1 MKRLL
6 TLDRLNIILSRLSSL
21 RSQSGELH
29 HARFARAH
37 ELKTLTTH
45 TLDETALLL
54 GRTYLGGI
62 YRVTPTKHRRELGHM
77 LVAAPPRSGKSVL
90 AVSQILTWPH
100 SLIIVDI
107 KGELYRQT
115 AGYRS
120 TLGPVY
126 VLDPRGLGHQYD
138 PLGNITNEDELYA
151 AAKNLLYDPREGEG
165 RSFTEWGI
173 LLEVLKWQA
182 CLERNRQSGTHYRFL
197 PFTRRLAQLGI
208 NPAAAAINAISPALA
223 RALLDGDYDPELD
236 YRENRYF
243 ANSWQSSRA
252 RLYPLLTEKVVR
264 CFNGSDFTGA
274 DLIAGAY
281 PTTLYL
287 RIPERQLS
295 AKAPLIRLVLE
306 SLTTE
311 MFDAFDEQNGEGCR
325 PVLMILDEAGTVGF
339 PSLPEY
345 AATAAGRG
353 ISLWLALQDLAQ
365 LDGLYGAHKART
377 IRNSMS
383 AKLFYQQDDPETAKH
398 ISETIGYRSGYSH
411 SETLREGH
419 VASEG
424 RAETAVSV
432 ITQREIM
439 ELAPT
444 DILFLYKNCKPGRG
458 KRFAHWDFPTLRK
471 RASMNPPPVK
481 ALPPVAE
488 IALHEAPP
496 LAPEEIHLDDPE
508 TLVASVVR
516 AESSLESPTTIFWGN
531 RST

>member
-1 MKRLL
+1 MIPLL
-6 TLDRLNIILSRLSSL
+6 DNLNIIFTQLASWRPNA
-21 RSQSGELH
+21 GELH

-37 ELKTLTTH
+37 ELKPLTTH

-62 YRVTPTKHRRELGHM
+62 YRVTPTKNRRELGHM

-100 SLIIVDI
+100 SLIIIDI

-151 AAKNLLYDPREGEG
+151 SAKNLLYDPREGEG

-182 CLERNRQSGTHYRFL
+182 CLELNRQHGTHYRLL
-197 PFTRRLAQLGI
+197 PFTRHLARLGI
-208 NPAAAAINAISPALA
+208 NPAAAAINAISPTLA
-223 RALLDGDYDPELD
+223 RALLDGEYDPELD

-252 RLYPLLTEKVVR
+252 RMYPLLTEKVVR

-274 DLIAGAY
+274 DMIAGEY

-287 RIPERQLS
+287 RIPERMLL

-311 MFDAFDEQNGEGCR
+311 MFDTFDELGDDHCR

-365 LDGLYGAHKART
+365 LDGLYGAYKART

-383 AKLFYQQDDPETAKH
+383 AKLFYQQDDPATAKH

-411 SETLREGH
+411 SETIRDGQ

-439 ELAPT
+439 ELNPT
-444 DILFLYKNCKPGRG
+444 DIIFLYKNCKPGRG
-458 KRFAHWDFPTLRK
+458 KRFAHWDVPMLRK
-471 RASMNPPPVK
+471 RASMHPPPVK

-488 IALHEAPP
+488 IALTEAPP
-496 LAPEEIHLDDPE
+496 LLTEEIHLDDPE
-508 TLVASVVR
+508 SLIASVVR
-516 AESSLESPTTIFWGN
+516 AGSSLETPTTIFWGN
-531 RST
+531 RRE